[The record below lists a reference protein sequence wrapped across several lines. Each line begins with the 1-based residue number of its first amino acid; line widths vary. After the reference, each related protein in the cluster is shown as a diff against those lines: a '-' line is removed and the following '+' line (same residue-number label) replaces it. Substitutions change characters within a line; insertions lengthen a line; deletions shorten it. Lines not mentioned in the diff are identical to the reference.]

1 MEYFGLTDKGRV
13 RPTNQDIFQIEAR
26 EDNQTALLVVCDGMG
41 GANAGNVASRFAAQS
56 FIESA
61 GDALNGT
68 LDETARQNLLTQ
80 ALKQANETVFSLA
93 GRQPEFRGMG
103 TTLVAALIQGDCAT
117 VINVGDSRAYRFDGE
132 AMHQISEDHS
142 YVEEMRRR
150 GKITEADARTH
161 PQKNLITRAVGVEPC
176 VEGDLFE
183 VRLNEKDMLLLCS
196 DGLTGMAEDSRIAEV
211 LANAPTLELAGD
223 ALLQL
228 ALDGGGRDN
237 ITVIVVD
244 MRSDMPCDEDWNVS
258 KIGDDEDIDD
268 ALDGTLQTLRV
279 IQ

>member
-1 MEYFGLTDKGRV
+1 MWR
-13 RPTNQDIFQIEAR
+13 
-26 EDNQTALLVVCDGMG
+26 
-41 GANAGNVASRFAAQS
+41 
-56 FIESA
+56 
-61 GDALNGT
+61 
-68 LDETARQNLLTQ
+68 
-80 ALKQANETVFSLA
+80 
-93 GRQPEFRGMG
+93 
-103 TTLVAALIQGDCAT
+103 
-117 VINVGDSRAYRFDGE
+117 
-132 AMHQISEDHS
+132 
-142 YVEEMRRR
+142 EMRRR

-237 ITVIVVD
+237 ITV
-244 MRSDMPCDEDWNVS
+244 
-258 KIGDDEDIDD
+258 
-268 ALDGTLQTLRV
+268 ALFTLGKKQGA
-279 IQ
+279 

>member
-26 EDNQTALLVVCDGMG
+26 EDNRTALLVVCDGMG

-61 GDALNGT
+61 GDALSGT

-117 VINVGDSRAYRFDGE
+117 VINVGDSRAYHFSAHGVDLIT
-132 AMHQISEDHS
+132 HDHS
-142 YVEEMRRR
+142 IVAYMVER
-150 GKITEADARTH
+150 GELTQEQAKLH
-161 PQKNLITRAVGVEPC
+161 PGKNVITRAVGTEPE
-176 VEGDLFE
+176 VEGDIFTC
-183 VRLNEKDMLLLCS
+183 RLRRDECILLCS
-196 DGLTGMAEDSRIAEV
+196 DGLSNEMADQEMLFEVVHGLSKSDCCQRLLHIAKNRGAPDNV
-211 LANAPTLELAGD
+211 TVTLAA
-223 ALLQL
+223 
-228 ALDGGGRDN
+228 
-237 ITVIVVD
+237 V
-244 MRSDMPCDEDWNVS
+244 
-258 KIGDDEDIDD
+258 
-268 ALDGTLQTLRV
+268 
-279 IQ
+279 

>member
-26 EDNQTALLVVCDGMG
+26 EDNRTALLVVCDGMG

-56 FIESA
+56 FIES
-61 GDALNGT
+61 
-68 LDETARQNLLTQ
+68 
-80 ALKQANETVFSLA
+80 VFSLA

-161 PQKNLITRAVGVEPC
+161 PQKNLITRAVGVEPY

-183 VRLNEKDMLLLCS
+183 VRLTEKDMLLLCS

-237 ITVIVVD
+237 ITV
-244 MRSDMPCDEDWNVS
+244 
-258 KIGDDEDIDD
+258 
-268 ALDGTLQTLRV
+268 ALFTLGKKQGA
-279 IQ
+279 